1 MKRAHVLSALLAAS
15 AVVACDSR
23 LDPLTGRT
31 PRPPITVTSG
41 TFDLVMVDDEELPH
55 ATVNGGTTY
64 SLVTATFSLNTD
76 STWLFSTTE
85 VLTSNNTGQVI
96 GSSPANYQGSWR
108 VSDTTIN
115 LLPNYGRVTVKGD
128 SLFWRGG
135 PKHSWEPEL
144 KFTLV
149 RK

>member
-1 MKRAHVLSALLAAS
+1 MKTRALIVLLAAS
-15 AVVACDSR
+15 GVAACDSR
-23 LDPLTGRT
+23 LDPLSGRT
-31 PRPPITVTSG
+31 PRPPITAPSG
-41 TFDLVMVDDEELPH
+41 TFDLREVDDEPLPH
-55 ATVNGGTTY
+55 ETTNGGTTY
-64 SLVTATFSLNTD
+64 SLVAATFSLNTD

-96 GSSPANYQGSWR
+96 GTSPANYQGTWR

-144 KFTLV
+144 KFTLLK
-149 RK
+149 R